1 VSSCFQITKSALIL
15 AIAIGSVSLASAQTT
30 RTAYRDAYYAGA
42 ARVQQPQRITRLTT
56 ARPPA
61 VTTCIRPATEEKTCA
76 NS

>member
-42 ARVQQPQRITRLTT
+42 ARVQQPQRITRLL
-56 ARPPA
+56 PPA
-61 VTTCIRPATEEKTCA
+61 RLRLLPV
-76 NS
+76 SGLLL